1 MTHSYKTSKS
11 DNLSNI
17 ELNNTSSFNHDR
29 NHENKVCEQLK
40 NREQQWWQAHQHLIE
55 LKERQVFWFGDNSGM
70 MWLLWQLVSY
80 VVVALLLMS
89 ISKVLNISLSLQQYL
104 IIFALQ
110 TLIFIVALIFKGS
123 IANLLQNK
131 IYRAELKR
139 DQALYEMVIL
149 ASESVFPSVYAQA
162 PISLQSVYEQHQKKI
177 RLVSLYTLL
186 KHETNTGRLILQ
198 QKTQVDLLPLNLAE
212 DELNHVAK
220 EMVYRSTVA

>member
-29 NHENKVCEQLK
+29 NHEGRVCEQLK
-40 NREQQWWQAHQHLIE
+40 NREQQWWQARQHLIE

-80 VVVALLLMS
+80 VVVALLMMS
-89 ISKVLNISLSLQQYL
+89 VSKVLNISLSLQQYL
-104 IIFALQ
+104 IVFALQ
-110 TLIFIVALIFKGS
+110 TLIFIVAFIFKDS
-123 IANLLQNK
+123 IANLQQNK

-139 DQALYEMVIL
+139 DQALEEMVIL
-149 ASESVFPSVYAQA
+149 ASESIFPSVYAQA
-162 PISLQSVYEQHQKKI
+162 PISLQSLYEQHQKQI
-177 RLVSLYTLL
+177 RLVSIYTLL
-186 KHETNTGRLILQ
+186 KHETSTGRLILQ
-198 QKTQVDLLPLNLAE
+198 QKTQAGLLPLNMAE
-212 DELNHVAK
+212 DELNHAAK